1 MENMGAELQIDPTL
15 YLKVSD
21 QTVQNFFTN
30 DDDVSFFMQIFCILP
45 GLAGTI
51 YFLVDFQRPK
61 EARFPAFHL

>member
-21 QTVQNFFTN
+21 QTVQSFFMN
-30 DDDVSFFMQIFCILP
+30 DDNISFFMQICILP

-51 YFLVDFQRPK
+51 YFLVDLQRPK